1 MPDLSMHLTSPDLL
15 QDCCFHPCIRLSP
28 WTTSKTLSFVPPDG
42 QFVLMEY
49 RLAKPTSATVLPLR
63 VKPRV
68 TVGSA
73 GGSFQFVISSTQAF
87 NRPLEHVKLKFELG
101 KNAGHVQATLT
112 GGRPAS
118 SATTSFRNNNNTD
131 SQRDAEPNTGRW
143 EFVEGGTL
151 AWYCAKMSAGD
162 TPVVLQGTWE
172 SSVQPCPRPSCAAN
186 ASFEAPL
193 CNVSGIQVSSLKVV
207 GAQDGG
213 QVYKGVRGMLSSKSI
228 DFRW

>member
-28 WTTSKTLSFVPPDG
+28 WTTSKVLSFVPPDG
-42 QFVLMEY
+42 HFVLMEY
-49 RLAKPTSATVLPLR
+49 RLAKPTSSTVLPLR

-73 GGSFQFVISSTQAF
+73 GGSFQFVISSTQAST
-87 NRPLEHVKLKFELG
+87 RPLEKVKLKFDLG

-112 GGRPAS
+112 GGRAK
-118 SATTSFRNNNNTD
+118 TTPVFSPHERA
-131 SQRDAEPNTGRW
+131 SQRDTAEPNNTGRW
-143 EFVEGGTL
+143 EFVEDGTL
-151 AWYCAKMSAGD
+151 AWYCSKLSVAD
-162 TPVVLQGTWE
+162 TPVVLEGTWE
-172 SSVQPCPRPSCAAN
+172 SSVQPCPRPSAAVH

-213 QVYKGVRGMLSSKSI
+213 QVYKGVRGMLSSRSI